1 MDVRSRMKMGSESCG
16 MRSETRTDGRM
27 WIANLCE
34 VSLWWGDAEL
44 LIGRMQCA
52 SAMRRAVGLSV
63 VGVGSEVLGTMVR
76 NPFVDRK
83 NQLRESS
90 WQGVVWMRICSV

>member
-1 MDVRSRMKMGSESCG
+1 MAIFCV
-16 MRSETRTDGRM
+16 
-27 WIANLCE
+27 
-34 VSLWWGDAEL
+34 VSLLYGDEEL

-63 VGVGSEVLGTMVR
+63 MGVGSESLGTMVR
-76 NPFVDRK
+76 NPFVDGK

-90 WQGVVWMRICSV
+90 WQGVVWMRICSM